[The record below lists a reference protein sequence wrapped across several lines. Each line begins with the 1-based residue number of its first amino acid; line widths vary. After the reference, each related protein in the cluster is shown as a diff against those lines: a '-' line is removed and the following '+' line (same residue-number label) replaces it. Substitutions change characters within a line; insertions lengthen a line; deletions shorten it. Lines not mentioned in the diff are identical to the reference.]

1 MRQICRGWRRK
12 IGLVTLIMAA
22 ISMAGWLRSRIIND
36 FVAIDC
42 QASTYRLG
50 SYGGVLNFIRETP
63 ALPLGRF
70 LHIDSFDEGT
80 YDKFELW
87 ESWSSWNGY
96 DVEWRRDW
104 NQFHFGAGS
113 NIFVHTESYII
124 PYWSIVIPLTLL
136 SAYLILWVPRIPIT
150 PTRSVD
156 NSVSA

>member
-22 ISMAGWLRSRIIND
+22 ISMAGWLRSR
-36 FVAIDC
+36 
-42 QASTYRLG
+42 
-50 SYGGVLNFIRETP
+50 
-63 ALPLGRF
+63 
-70 LHIDSFDEGT
+70 
-80 YDKFELW
+80 
-87 ESWSSWNGY
+87 
-96 DVEWRRDW
+96 
-104 NQFHFGAGS
+104 
-113 NIFVHTESYII
+113 II